1 MSNRTRFRSLQW
13 RINSILAA
21 GTGLVAI
28 GATFAV
34 AYFLTG
40 QLKEGLEKKGHAI
53 ASLLE
58 QNLAAAIDFDDTTTA
73 DEMLL
78 PLKTDAEFSYV
89 YVLKS
94 DGSVFSTQGKVP
106 TQIKRL
112 LQKKNPLKVIEDGN
126 MISIIKPILN
136 QQKKTMGQLAIG
148 FSMKEIHARSG
159 KIRLIGIL
167 TCVVLIGILMAYF
180 AYAMNRTVVQPI
192 THLIAFVQRIGE
204 GDLREDDESSK
215 NKQSETLEIRL
226 MREALTSTTQTF
238 RQNVNAIQL
247 SAKDVSEIADD
258 LFASSTYLSNVAKR
272 QVDGINE
279 AFSTAKRMEATG
291 EKNASNALDIS
302 ETAETSVEVS
312 GHGRTVVK
320 DSVDQF
326 HSVREQ
332 VQTIV
337 DAVEQLNSQL
347 SQIDAII
354 QTVSDVAKQSQL
366 LAVNASIEAAKAGEA
381 GLRFAVVAKEI
392 KHLAVHSRDA
402 TESVRKTLGNVKKR
416 IRNIAEASED
426 GRQRASRGMVSIEN
440 SGKVINRLA
449 AVIKNTAEAAKQIS
463 DNTHQQ
469 VDGLKEMSTAMYQID
484 DLSKGN
490 LGSVTKI
497 KKYGETLNTK
507 AQEMEV
513 LVSKFKLN

>member
-1 MSNRTRFRSLQW
+1 MRSRSLRW
-13 RINSILAA
+13 RINSILAT

-28 GATFAV
+28 GATLAV

-40 QLKEGLEKKGHAI
+40 QLKEGVEKKGQAI
-53 ASLLE
+53 ATLLG

-73 DEMLL
+73 NEMLL

-89 YVLKS
+89 YVSKS
-94 DGSVFSTQGKVP
+94 DGSVFSKLGKIPP
-106 TQIKRL
+106 TIARL
-112 LQKKNPLKVIEDGN
+112 IQKKNPPKVLDDGN
-126 MISIIKPILN
+126 IISIVKPILN
-136 QQKKTMGQLAIG
+136 QQKKTVGQLAIG
-148 FSMKEIHARSG
+148 FSMKEIHERSWN
-159 KIRLIGIL
+159 IRLIGIFA
-167 TCVVLIGILMAYF
+167 CMILIAILMAYF

-192 THLIAFVQRIGE
+192 KHFIAFVQRIGE
-204 GDLREDDESSK
+204 GDLRENDEASNAK
-215 NKQSETLEIRL
+215 HSETLEIRL
-226 MREALTSTTQTF
+226 MREALTSTTKAF
-238 RQNVNAIQL
+238 RHNVNAIQL
-247 SAKDVSEIADD
+247 SAKDVSAIADE
-258 LFASSTYLSNVAKR
+258 LFASSTYLSNAAKR

-279 AFSTAKRMEATG
+279 AFSTAKRMEAAG
-291 EKNASNALDIS
+291 EENANNALDIS

-312 GHGRTVVK
+312 GHGRMVVK

-354 QTVSDVAKQSQL
+354 QTVADVAKQSQL

-402 TESVRKTLGNVKKR
+402 TENVRKTLGNVKNG

-426 GRQRASRGMVSIEN
+426 GRKRASRGMVSIEN

-490 LGSVTKI
+490 MGSVTKI

-507 AQEMEV
+507 AQEMEI